1 MGLPRFFDR
10 VADSALPVMNGVRR
24 DDFAEK
30 VAATAVTLEAPA
42 ESDDPN
48 LPLGFLLAVNLC
60 ARVYPTIGLVGPS
73 ALTDNAAEMIRWVN
87 PRCDLKADIE
97 PSPRLSFRKQPES
110 PGVFVTASGWNSVI
124 DNLPREQ
131 EPAQIPASLAAGAL
145 GASELFR
152 TAFGPLLGAR
162 ARAKPTAGGFNLVT
176 LAKWSSNLQGLEDDL
191 ELGDFHLVGAG
202 AVGEGAA
209 EVLRRV
215 SVRGHITVVD
225 DEHVTEANL
234 QRYVLAG
241 DRDEGKLKTTVI
253 DRALEGR
260 QLTVN
265 SVSAK
270 WGTHPAAHPNAVKTV
285 LVAVDSAVTR
295 IAIQA
300 ALPSRIYNA
309 FTGRVDLGWSRH
321 EHFGVDPCL
330 ACLYW
335 PDTPRSNRHEE
346 IASSLGQNP
355 LRVLGYLASGQPVGT
370 PLRQVGDVPGLE
382 KPLDWQMWLNTSLL
396 ADIGSANGFQAAE
409 LERWADKSI
418 DYLYRE
424 GVCGGALIL
433 SQIDGNTRVMEV
445 PLAHQSALAGIMLA
459 TEFLIASSPH
469 LISQRPEPTE
479 ARYDVLGEP
488 NQIMARPR
496 SRSPRCICED
506 SDYVERYADRWD
518 HGPLQLPR

>member
-1 MGLPRFFDR
+1 MIRTCLSGSCWR
-10 VADSALPVMNGVRR
+10 SI
-24 DDFAEK
+24 
-30 VAATAVTLEAPA
+30 
-42 ESDDPN
+42 
-48 LPLGFLLAVNLC
+48 C
-60 ARVYPTIGLVGPS
+60 ARGS
-73 ALTDNAAEMIRWVN
+73 R
-87 PRCDLKADIE
+87 
-97 PSPRLSFRKQPES
+97 
-110 PGVFVTASGWNSVI
+110 NSVI
-124 DNLPREQ
+124 DTLPTKQ
-131 EPAQIPASLAAGAL
+131 EPAQIPAALAAGAL
-145 GASELFR
+145 GAGELFR
-152 TAFGPLLGAR
+152 TAFGPLMGAR
-162 ARAKPTAGGFNLVT
+162 ARSKPTAGGFNLVT
-176 LAKWSSNLQGLEDDL
+176 LAKWTPNLQGLEDDL
-191 ELGDFHLVGAG
+191 ELGDFHLIGAG

-215 SVRGHITVVD
+215 RVRGHVTVVD
-225 DEHVTEANL
+225 DQHVTEANL

-241 DRDEGKLKTTVI
+241 DRDEGKLKTAVVE
-253 DRALEGR
+253 RALEGG

-270 WGTHPAAHPNAVKTV
+270 WGTHPAARPDAVNTV
-285 LVAVDSAVTR
+285 LVAVDSAGTR

-300 ALPSRIYNA
+300 ALPHRIYNA
-309 FTGRVDLGWSRH
+309 FTGRLDLGWSRH
-321 EHFGVDPCL
+321 ENFGLDPCL

-335 PDTPRSNRHEE
+335 PDTARSNRHEE
-346 IASSLGQNP
+346 IASSLGLHP

-396 ADIGSANGFQAAE
+396 ADIGSANGFQPAE
-409 LERWADKSI
+409 LERWADKPI
-418 DYLYRE
+418 EYLYRE

-469 LISQRPEPTE
+469 LISQRPEPME

-518 HGPLQLPR
+518 RGPLQLPS